1 MQVTVFGTARSQE
14 GDPDYQEAYRL
25 GRLLAEAGHSV
36 CTGGYAGAMEAVSR
50 GAHEVGGHVV
60 GITLEPWTL
69 SFQLSANRWVRE
81 EVATANLYVRLERLL
96 AGDALVAIHGGV
108 GTLTEV
114 AFAWNLLQTRDL
126 SPRPLI
132 LLGADWRALVDGFAR
147 HLIINE
153 QDLALLTLVDTPEAV
168 IAALHTFDPAQA
180 PHTRAGG

>member
-1 MQVTVFGTARSQE
+1 MQVTVFGTARSKE
-14 GDPDYQEAYRL
+14 GDADYEEALLL

-81 EVATANLYVRLERLL
+81 EIATANLYVRLERLL
-96 AGDALVAIHGGV
+96 AGDALVAVHGGV

-126 SPRPLI
+126 APRPLI
-132 LLGADWRALVDGFAR
+132 LLGADWHALVESFAH
-147 HLIINE
+147 HLLINE
-153 QDLALLTLVDTPEAV
+153 QDLALVTVVDTPQAV
-168 IAALHTFDPAQA
+168 LAALDAFDASQVPA
-180 PHTRAGG
+180 TRAGG

>member
-1 MQVTVFGTARSQE
+1 MQVTVFGTARSKE

-25 GRLLAEAGHSV
+25 GRLLAEAGHGV

-50 GAHEVGGHVV
+50 GAHEGGGHVV

-96 AGDALVAIHGGV
+96 AGDALVAVHGGV

-114 AFAWNLLQTRDL
+114 ALAWNLLQTRDL
-126 SPRPLI
+126 APRPLI
-132 LLGADWRALVDGFAR
+132 LLGPAWRALVDVFAR
-147 HLIINE
+147 QLIINE
-153 QDLALLTLVDTPEAV
+153 HDLALLTLVDTPEAV

-180 PHTRAGG
+180 PGTRAGG